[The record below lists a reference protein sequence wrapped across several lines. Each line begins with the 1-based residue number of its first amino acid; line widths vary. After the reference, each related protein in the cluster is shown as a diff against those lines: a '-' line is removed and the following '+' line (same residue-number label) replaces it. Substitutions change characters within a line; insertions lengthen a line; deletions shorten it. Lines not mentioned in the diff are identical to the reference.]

1 MDEIKIVTDNKPREL
16 KCFMDLSERERADF
30 DYIKDADFYSQRFV
44 RYKGHWYD
52 VNDTQL
58 ITTEPYRMGWDMPVA
73 KDHILAKW
81 DAILWDTF
89 FSAMV
94 YKFSEDWES
103 VIVGVYY
110 A

>member
-1 MDEIKIVTDNKPREL
+1 MEIKTDHKYRPLKALFEL
-16 KCFMDLSERERADF
+16 PEKAAEDF
-30 DYIKDADFYSQRFV
+30 DYVDEEDVSLRFV
-44 RYKGHWYD
+44 KYKDGWYD
-52 VNDTQL
+52 TADTQR
-58 ITTEPYRMGWDMPVA
+58 ITTEPYLMGWDMPVA

-81 DAILWDTF
+81 DAVLWDTF

-103 VIVGVYY
+103 VIVGRYC

>member
-1 MDEIKIVTDNKPREL
+1 MEIKTDHKYRPMKCLREL
-16 KCFMDLSERERADF
+16 SKKVAKDF
-30 DYIKDADFYSQRFV
+30 KYVDDVFHIRFV
-44 RYKGHWYD
+44 KYQGQWYD
-52 VNDTQL
+52 TYDTQR
-58 ITTEPYRMGWDMPVA
+58 ITTSPHRMMCDWPVE
-73 KDHILAKW
+73 KDHILADW
-81 DAILWDTF
+81 DAALADTF

>member
-1 MDEIKIVTDNKPREL
+1 MGIKTDHKYRPLKALFEL
-16 KCFMDLSERERADF
+16 PEKVAKDF
-30 DYIKDADFYSQRFV
+30 DYVKEDCTPRFV
-44 RYKGHWYD
+44 KYKGQWYD
-52 VNDTQL
+52 TADTQR
-58 ITTEPYRMGWDMPVA
+58 ITAESHRMGWDMQVG

-103 VIVGVYY
+103 VIVGRYY
-110 A
+110 T

>member
-1 MDEIKIVTDNKPREL
+1 MEIKTDHKYRPLKLLCEL
-16 KCFMDLSERERADF
+16 PDEVAKDF
-30 DYIKDADFYSQRFV
+30 EYAQGNLTPRFV
-44 RYKGHWYD
+44 KYKGGWYD
-52 VNDTQL
+52 THDTQR
-58 ITTEPYRMGWDMPVA
+58 ITTEPYLMGWDMPVA

-81 DAILWDTF
+81 DAVLWDTF

>member
-1 MDEIKIVTDNKPREL
+1 MEIKTDHKYRPLKWLCEL
-16 KCFMDLSERERADF
+16 PDEVAKDF
-30 DYIKDADFYSQRFV
+30 DYVDEEDVSLRFV
-44 RYKGHWYD
+44 KYKGGWYD
-52 VNDTQL
+52 THDTQR
-58 ITTEPYRMGWDMPVA
+58 ITTEPYLMGWDMPVA

-81 DAILWDTF
+81 DAVLWDTF

-103 VIVGVYY
+103 VIVGRYC

>member
-1 MDEIKIVTDNKPREL
+1 MEIKTDHKYRPLKALCEL
-16 KCFMDLSERERADF
+16 PKKVAKDF
-30 DYIKDADFYSQRFV
+30 DSVKEDCTPRFV
-44 RYKGHWYD
+44 KYKGRWYD
-52 VNDTQL
+52 TADTQR
-58 ITTEPYRMGWDMPVA
+58 ITTESHRMGWDMPVA

-81 DAILWDTF
+81 DAILSDTF

>member
-1 MDEIKIVTDNKPREL
+1 MEIKTDHKYRPMKCLREL
-16 KCFMDLSERERADF
+16 SKKVAKDF
-30 DYIKDADFYSQRFV
+30 KYVDDEFHIRFV
-44 RYKGHWYD
+44 KYQGKWYD
-52 VNDTQL
+52 TADTQL

-81 DAILWDTF
+81 DAVLWDTF

-103 VIVGVYY
+103 VIVGRYC

>member
-1 MDEIKIVTDNKPREL
+1 MEIKTDHKYRPLKALFEL
-16 KCFMDLSERERADF
+16 PKKVAKDF
-30 DYIKDADFYSQRFV
+30 DYVDEEDVSLRFV
-44 RYKGHWYD
+44 KYKDGWYD
-52 VNDTQL
+52 TADTQR
-58 ITTEPYRMGWDMPVA
+58 ITTSPNRMMFDWPVE

-81 DAILWDTF
+81 DAILSDTF

>member
-1 MDEIKIVTDNKPREL
+1 MEIKTDHKYRPLKALCEL
-16 KCFMDLSERERADF
+16 PKKVAKDF
-30 DYIKDADFYSQRFV
+30 DYVKEEYCTLRFV
-44 RYKGHWYD
+44 KYKGVWYD
-52 VNDTQL
+52 TLDTQR
-58 ITTEPYRMGWDMPVA
+58 ITTEPYLMGWEMPVS
-73 KDHILAKW
+73 KDHILADW
-81 DAILWDTF
+81 HAILSDTF